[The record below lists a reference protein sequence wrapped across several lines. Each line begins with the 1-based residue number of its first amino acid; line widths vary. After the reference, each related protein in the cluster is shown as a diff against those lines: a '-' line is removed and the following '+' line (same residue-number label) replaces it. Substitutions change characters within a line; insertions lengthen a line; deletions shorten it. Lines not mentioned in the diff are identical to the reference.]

1 MMPRRRCKFHCAAA
15 ALIFLLGV
23 VRGIGSIIDF
33 INNTEV
39 LIETNTDSTIIIL
52 LTMFLILLSAAAF
65 ITAIG
70 VYEQNKNSIY
80 FGIIISTVFIINSI
94 LYGYILSEQTIAD
107 DVIIN
112 TITSVVI
119 ITLLILGRRSLNNI
133 EESEKTTS
141 LNKHP
146 EHSLSH

>member
-1 MMPRRRCKFHCAAA
+1 MMPRRRCKFHCTAA

-23 VRGIGSIIDF
+23 VRGIGSIVDF
-33 INNTEV
+33 INNTDV
-39 LIETNTDSTIIIL
+39 LIETNTDSTVIVL
-52 LTMFLILLSAAAF
+52 LNIFLILLSAAAF

-107 DVIIN
+107 AVMIN
-112 TITSVVI
+112 TITAVVI
-119 ITLLILGRRSLNNI
+119 VTLLILGRRSLNNI
-133 EESEKTTS
+133 EESERTTTF
-141 LNKHP
+141 NKNP
-146 EHSLSH
+146 EHILSH